1 MNGNQSWKKTEE
13 AGIDLAQ
20 LLCRICR
27 KWKYAVALGI
37 ASAALACCLLYV
49 KNGQKVLEKDF
60 SDIQEIELTQE
71 EQQAVDDTALAAEEM
86 QKLEEYLEN
95 SVLMQADPYH
105 KHSVVSLYSI
115 DNTAG
120 RNLLKI
126 TEGYLT
132 FLTNGGVTEAIKEAD
147 NRRWNMDSSYLQEII
162 RAWQRTDDTYRITNG
177 TEGDMPKETLLYVE
191 VTGKNAKQAEQL
203 SESIQEALE
212 EYHAVL
218 KKECGKH
225 TLTLVSS
232 MHKITADSSLQTLQ
246 RDKRESL
253 KGYRS
258 SLKAAL
264 DGFSEEQKLAY
275 GLTEEEPE
283 KDELQES
290 NWFRGK
296 YVLLAF
302 AGGIF
307 LHCVI
312 CTCLYLLSGTVNS
325 ASEFRLNYNI
335 PFYGS
340 ISMTEKLDKNRR
352 QRTEYVLNRLRLSC
366 RNQGIQRVC
375 LTASTVLDE
384 TEKKCLNEIAQG
396 LKESG
401 IETLQAEDVNR
412 DMSQWDRIAEQGHVL
427 MICRTGKTAHRN
439 IDEEMEFYQHNGI
452 EVMGAVL
459 FEDAGCNSWSLKR
472 KG

>member
-1 MNGNQSWKKTEE
+1 M
-13 AGIDLAQ
+13 
-20 LLCRICR
+20 
-27 KWKYAVALGI
+27 
-37 ASAALACCLLYV
+37 
-49 KNGQKVLEKDF
+49 
-60 SDIQEIELTQE
+60 
-71 EQQAVDDTALAAEEM
+71 
-86 QKLEEYLEN
+86 
-95 SVLMQADPYH
+95 
-105 KHSVVSLYSI
+105 
-115 DNTAG
+115 
-120 RNLLKI
+120 KI

>member
-37 ASAALACCLLYV
+37 ACAALACCLLYV
-49 KNGQKVLEKDF
+49 KNGQKVLEKYF

-115 DNTAG
+115 DNTVG

-162 RAWQRTDDTYRITNG
+162 LAWQRTDDTYRITNG

-283 KDELQES
+283 KDELQE
-290 NWFRGK
+290 
-296 YVLLAF
+296 
-302 AGGIF
+302 
-307 LHCVI
+307 
-312 CTCLYLLSGTVNS
+312 
-325 ASEFRLNYNI
+325 
-335 PFYGS
+335 
-340 ISMTEKLDKNRR
+340 
-352 QRTEYVLNRLRLSC
+352 
-366 RNQGIQRVC
+366 
-375 LTASTVLDE
+375 
-384 TEKKCLNEIAQG
+384 
-396 LKESG
+396 
-401 IETLQAEDVNR
+401 
-412 DMSQWDRIAEQGHVL
+412 
-427 MICRTGKTAHRN
+427 
-439 IDEEMEFYQHNGI
+439 
-452 EVMGAVL
+452 
-459 FEDAGCNSWSLKR
+459 
-472 KG
+472 